1 MGLFSAK
8 KKNENDEMT
17 VQTCVT
23 NTYSHP
29 FLSLEGYSPY
39 VKKQH
44 ELYKTLR
51 EAVPVI
57 DAALLKITRLIGT
70 FDVECST
77 KEATESLRRFLCDVK
92 VNNSSNGIMQF
103 LYVYLDQMLTYG
115 TAVSEIVMSK
125 DNTRISALYNADLS
139 DIELVKDDKTLDTKI
154 YVNNRDGSKT
164 LVQHPERLCIG
175 VMNPQPSEVYG
186 TSVLKGLPY
195 ISSIL
200 LKIFNTI
207 GVNFERVGNVRF
219 AVNYRPDKAEGVS
232 TKKRVQE
239 IADQWGKA
247 MRDKTSVC
255 DFVSVGD
262 VSVKVIGA
270 DSQVLSCDI
279 EIKHLLEQI
288 VSKLSIPPFLLGFSW
303 SSTERMSSVQADIL
317 TSELE
322 FYRTLLNPAIRK
334 ICRCYLRMSGYCDD
348 FFINWSNIN
357 LQDETQLA
365 QARLDNARAMQIES
379 ELSEVKN

>member
-8 KKNENDEMT
+8 KKNQNDEAT
-17 VQTCVT
+17 VQTCVSSFS
-23 NTYSHP
+23 SHP
-29 FLSLEGYSPY
+29 FSALYSYSPY
-39 VKKQH
+39 MTKQF
-44 ELYKTLR
+44 ELYRTLR
-51 EAVPVI
+51 EAVPVV
-57 DAALLKITRLIGT
+57 DAALQKIVRLIGT
-70 FDVECST
+70 FEVECTT
-77 KEATESLRRFLCDVK
+77 KEATESLRYFLRDVK
-92 VNNSSNGIMQF
+92 VNNSSSGIMQF
-103 LYVYLDQMLTYG
+103 LYIYLDQMLTYG
-115 TAVSEIVMSK
+115 TAVSEIVLSNDGYSVK
-125 DNTRISALYNADLS
+125 ALYNADLR
-139 DIELVKDDKTLDTKI
+139 DLELRKDEKGLGICVYVKNASGQFLRVKNED
-154 YVNNRDGSKT
+154 V
-164 LVQHPERLCIG
+164 LCIG
-175 VMNPQPSEVYG
+175 VLNPEAGEVYG
-186 TSVLKGLPY
+186 TSILKGLPFV
-195 ISSIL
+195 SSIL

-219 AVNYRPDKAEGVS
+219 AVNYKPDKAEGVN

-270 DSQVLSCDI
+270 DSQVLECDI

-288 VSKLSIPPFLLGFSW
+288 VSKLSIPPFLLGLSW

-322 FYRTLLNPAIRK
+322 YFRSLLSPAINK
-334 ICRCYLRMSGYCDD
+334 ICRYYLRLSGFNDE
-348 FFINWSNIN
+348 FSITWNNIN
-357 LQDETQLA
+357 LQDETELA

-379 ELSEVKN
+379 QTPEVRN

>member
-8 KKNENDEMT
+8 KKNDNEQMT
-17 VQTCVT
+17 VQTCAT
-23 NTYSHP
+23 NSYSHP

-39 VKKQH
+39 VTKQF

-57 DAALLKITRLIGT
+57 DAALLKIVRLIGT
-70 FDVECST
+70 FDVECDS
-77 KEATESLRRFLCDVK
+77 KQATESLRRFLSDVA
-92 VNNSSNGIMQF
+92 VNNGSTGIMQF
-103 LYVYLDQMLTYG
+103 LYTHLDQMLTYG
-115 TAVSEIVMSK
+115 TAVSEIVLSK
-125 DNTRISALYNADLS
+125 DRKSLTALYNASLC
-139 DIELVKDDKTLDTKI
+139 DIELKKSSNALGTDVFVK
-154 YVNNRDGSKT
+154 NSDGSLKKV
-164 LVQHPERLCIG
+164 LYDEFLCISTL
-175 VMNPQPSEVYG
+175 NPEPDEVYG
-186 TSVLKGLPY
+186 TSILKGLPFV
-195 ISSIL
+195 SSIL

-219 AVNYRPDKAEGVS
+219 AVSYKPERAEGVN

-239 IADQWGKA
+239 IAQQWSKA
-247 MRDKTSVC
+247 MRDKSSVC

-288 VSKLSIPPFLLGFSW
+288 ISKLCIPPFLLGFSW

-322 FYRTLLNPAIRK
+322 YFRSLLTPVINR
-334 ICRCYLRMSGYCDD
+334 ICRCYLRLQGYCDD
-348 FFINWSNIN
+348 FTVNWSNIN
-357 LQDETQLA
+357 LQDETELA

-379 ELSEVKN
+379 DFAEVKN